1 MNATIDHALI
11 DHQSATRLSQDEQPR
26 RESDA
31 ETSVDDNVEAAK
43 PDAQEVAEEDTYLH
57 GMRLVLVFIALAMS
71 IFLIVLDQTV
81 RRARW

>member
-1 MNATIDHALI
+1 MNATINHASI
-11 DHQSATRLSQDEQPR
+11 DHTSATRLSQDAQPR

-31 ETSVDDNVEAAK
+31 GTKVDDSVEATK
-43 PDAQEVAEEDTYLH
+43 PDAQELAEEDTYLH

-81 RRARW
+81 RRAR